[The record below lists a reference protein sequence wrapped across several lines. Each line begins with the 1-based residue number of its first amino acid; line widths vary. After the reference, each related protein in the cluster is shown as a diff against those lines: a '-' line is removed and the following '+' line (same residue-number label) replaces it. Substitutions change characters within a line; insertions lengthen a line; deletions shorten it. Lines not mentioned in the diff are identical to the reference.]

1 MKIGI
6 VREGKTPPDKR
17 VPFSPQQC
25 LEIIEKHKINLVVQ
39 PSSIRSY
46 SDHEYAA
53 LNIPLQE
60 DLNDCDIL
68 MGVKEV
74 KINDLINDKHYFF
87 FSHTIKKQPYN
98 AELLKAFLNKG
109 IQMTDYET
117 LTYEKG
123 GRILGFGR
131 YAGIV
136 GAYNSLLAWGLR
148 NSSFDLKPANQCRDF
163 EELKIELKKV
173 ALGGAKIVLTGG
185 GRVAQGAMEIMKL
198 IGIKEAKPQDFIF
211 QEFSTPVFTRLD
223 CKDYYKHKEGK
234 EFITEHFFE
243 NPSEY
248 KSRFK
253 KYTEKADIFISCHFW
268 DHNADALFKAEDTQ
282 NERFNLK
289 VIADITCDIK
299 GSIPTTIRPSTIDKP
314 IYGYNPETLEEG
326 APYSPSNI
334 TIMAVD
340 NLPCE
345 LPRDASFDFGAA
357 LIENIIPVLAK
368 QDPTSII
375 ERASITKNGSLNKG
389 YEYLCDYAG
398 LVLE

>member
-25 LEIIEKHKINLVVQ
+25 LDIVKNFNVNLVVQ
-39 PSSIRSY
+39 PSPIRSFSDDEY
-46 SDHEYAA
+46 SN
-53 LNIPLQE
+53 LGITLQE
-60 DLNDCDIL
+60 DLTDCDVL

-74 KINDLINDKHYFF
+74 KINDLIPHKHYFF

-98 AELLKAFLNKG
+98 ADLLQAFLQKG

-117 LTYEKG
+117 LTYKEG

-136 GAYNSLLAWGLR
+136 GAYNGLLAWGLR
-148 NSSFDLKPANQCRDF
+148 NGSYNLKPANLCKDF
-163 EELKIELKKV
+163 EELKTELQKV
-173 ALGGAKIVLTGG
+173 SLGGAKIVLTGG
-185 GRVAQGAMEIMKL
+185 GRVAQGALEIMNE
-198 IGIKEAKPQDFIF
+198 IEIQEAKPQDFIF
-211 QEFSTPVFTRLD
+211 QEFAAPVFTRLD
-223 CKDYYKHKEGK
+223 CKDYYKHREGK
-234 EFITEHFFE
+234 EFNTQHFFD
-243 NPSEY
+243 NPTEY

-253 KYTEKADIFISCHFW
+253 KYTEKADIFISCHYW
-268 DHNADALFKAEDTQ
+268 DHNADVLFKAEDTQ

-299 GSIPTTIRPSTIDKP
+299 GSVPTTVRPSTIDNP
-314 IYGYNPETLEEG
+314 IYGFNPETLEEG
-326 APYSPSNI
+326 ASFSPSNI
-334 TIMAVD
+334 TVMAVD

-345 LPRDASFDFGAA
+345 LPRDASTDFGEA
-357 LIENIIPVLAK
+357 LIENIIPVLVK
-368 QDPTSII
+368 EDPDNII
-375 ERASITKNGSLNKG
+375 DRASITKQGNLNSG
-389 YEYLCDYAG
+389 YEYLSDYAG